1 MRFNSP
7 DSPRKPKQPKV
18 RKGRNPPQDCD
29 AFIPQEE
36 EAKSTDV
43 SRAEIHVHR
52 KVQLVK
58 EEKPKTAEEPNKKEE
73 EVKEVKAEEPMK
85 VGPKCQ
91 FQTPF
96 KLYSKTVNALPALL
110 TTFGAKFGQ
119 VVLPEDG
126 FYSLNLQSNINC
138 SFSSGAEESV
148 QSALKFGFA
157 FEFQGEYR
165 SCSKEDTFSVNG
177 VWQQAKQHLFTQVHP
192 PKFTSPQAI
201 TLNVLF
207 YKNELFITQENNL
220 VIKLTV
226 DAEGMN
232 KGKQVRLCLQGMNC
246 SATIQRSEV
255 TSADIERL
263 KTVKH
268 GDKSCSICLE
278 ALDKE
283 RELKCGHRYCQQ
295 CIH

>member
-1 MRFNSP
+1 
-7 DSPRKPKQPKV
+7 
-18 RKGRNPPQDCD
+18 
-29 AFIPQEE
+29 
-36 EAKSTDV
+36 
-43 SRAEIHVHR
+43 
-52 KVQLVK
+52 
-58 EEKPKTAEEPNKKEE
+58 
-73 EVKEVKAEEPMK
+73 
-85 VGPKCQ
+85 
-91 FQTPF
+91 
-96 KLYSKTVNALPALL
+96 
-110 TTFGAKFGQ
+110 
-119 VVLPEDG
+119 
-126 FYSLNLQSNINC
+126 
-138 SFSSGAEESV
+138 
-148 QSALKFGFA
+148 
-157 FEFQGEYR
+157 
-165 SCSKEDTFSVNG
+165 
-177 VWQQAKQHLFTQVHP
+177 VHP